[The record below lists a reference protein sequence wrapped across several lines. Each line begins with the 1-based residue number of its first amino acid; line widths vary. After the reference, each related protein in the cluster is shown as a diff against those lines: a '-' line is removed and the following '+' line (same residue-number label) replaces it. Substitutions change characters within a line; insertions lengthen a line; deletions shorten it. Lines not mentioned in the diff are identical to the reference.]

1 MTGGSEK
8 LIARREGA
16 AGWIVLNNPARL
28 NALSLDM
35 CEALG
40 QQVDEFA
47 ADSSIRSIILTG
59 AGDRAFAS
67 GADISEFEQKR
78 ASAEAIAHYD
88 KISDAACLK
97 LELCEKPTIAMIRG
111 YCIGGGMDLASRCDF
126 RIAAAESTFGVPA
139 ARLGLGYGFVDVKR
153 LVDLLGPAAA
163 KEILYTGRRFTATE
177 AFYMGFLTKVV
188 PAEGLAAAVN
198 ELAETL
204 AANAPMTIRAMKRCI
219 AEAIKDPAA
228 RDIAAC
234 RRLVE
239 ACFASEDYVEGR
251 QAFMEKRKP
260 AFKGR

>member
-1 MTGGSEK
+1 MTSESEK

-16 AGWIVLNNPARL
+16 VGWIILNNPARL
-28 NALSLDM
+28 NALSLHM
-35 CEALG
+35 YEALG
-40 QQVDEFA
+40 QRVDEFA
-47 ADSSIRSIILTG
+47 ADTAIRTIILTG

-78 ASAEAIAHYD
+78 ASAEAIARYD

-97 LELCEKPTIAMIRG
+97 LEFCEKPTIAMIRG

-126 RIAAAESTFGVPA
+126 RIAATDSTFGVPA

-177 AFYMGFLTKVV
+177 AFYMGFLNKVV
-188 PAEGLAAAVN
+188 PAEGLAGAVS
-198 ELAETL
+198 ELAEML

-219 AEAIKDPAA
+219 AEAVKDPAE
-228 RDIAAC
+228 RDLDAC
-234 RRLVE
+234 RRLVA
-239 ACFASEDYVEGR
+239 ACFASADYVEGR

-260 AFKGR
+260 AFIGR